1 MSANQP
7 NQTRP
12 ASRRRWPRF
21 LIIAMLVMLMP
32 FVVVAT
38 AIAATGT
45 VTVRVHDRS
54 ADGVNLVIPVPALL
68 VDVAAFIA
76 PRVIPDEALADVRRE
91 MEPFRE
97 GLVAMVDAIEDCPS
111 GTLVHVQSAGDDVL
125 VTKSRGRFRVQVD
138 SSDVDVDV
146 SVPARFAR
154 RALQMVDLM

>member
-7 NQTRP
+7 NHTRP
-12 ASRRRWPRF
+12 ASRSRWPRF
-21 LIIAMLVMLMP
+21 LLIATLVMLMP
-32 FVVVAT
+32 FAIVAT

-45 VTVRVHDRS
+45 VTVRVHDHS

-68 VDVAAFIA
+68 VDVAAFVV
-76 PRVIPDEALADVRRE
+76 PRVIPEDALADVRHE
-91 MEPFRE
+91 LAPYRE

-111 GTLVHVQSAGDDVL
+111 GTLVHVQSADNDVR
-125 VTKSRGRFRVQVD
+125 VTKSRGRFRVRVD

-154 RALQMVDLM
+154 RALQMVDLI